1 MRATALVIVLITPWL
16 ALGEDPGM
24 SPSIQEVKK
33 QHEAR
38 FLNMP
43 GVVSVGIGLDPNGNQ
58 AIIVGMDASNP
69 EIEAD
74 IPKMVE
80 GVPVIVEIIGSL
92 KAQ

>member
-1 MRATALVIVLITPWL
+1 MRTIALAIVLITPWL
-16 ALGEDPGM
+16 ALGDDLGM

-38 FLNMP
+38 FLDMP

-58 AIIVGMDASNP
+58 AIIVGLDASNP
-69 EIEAD
+69 EIEAN
-74 IPKMVE
+74 IPEMVE
-80 GVPVIVEIIGSL
+80 GFPVIIKIIGSL

>member
-1 MRATALVIVLITPWL
+1 VRTIALAIILITPWL
-16 ALGEDPGM
+16 AQGDDLGM

-38 FLNMP
+38 FLDMP

-58 AIIVGMDASNP
+58 AIIVGMEASNP

-74 IPKMVE
+74 IPEMVE
-80 GVPVIVEIIGSL
+80 GIPVIIEIIGSL

>member
-1 MRATALVIVLITPWL
+1 VRTVVLAIVLITPWL
-16 ALGEDPGM
+16 ALGDDLGM

-38 FLNMP
+38 FLDMP
-43 GVVSVGIGLDPNGNQ
+43 GVVSVGIGLDPYGNQ

-74 IPKMVE
+74 IPEMIE
-80 GVPVIVEIIGSL
+80 GFPVIIKIIGSL

>member
-1 MRATALVIVLITPWL
+1 MRTIALAIVLITPWL
-16 ALGEDPGM
+16 ALGDDLGM

-33 QHEAR
+33 QHDAR
-38 FLNMP
+38 FLDMP

-69 EIEAD
+69 ETEAD
-74 IPKMVE
+74 IPEMVE
-80 GVPVIVEIIGSL
+80 GIPVIIEIIGSL